1 MKSKKTFSQLWNETP
16 MAVKLVAGGLV
27 GYGLYRLI
35 KRLTTPGEFI
45 QPDPAPPGGIVQNTL
60 DCSGI
65 WNNTN
70 LTRPKASY
78 YADADAISTALGFGT
93 YIVSWTEDDT
103 LAGEILKRANNE
115 TDVYALNCAFG
126 LRNVSLLS
134 GDANL
139 VYFISNY
146 LDNDVKEAVNN
157 NYASKGINWRW

>member
-1 MKSKKTFSQLWNETP
+1 MKNKTTFSKLWQETP

-27 GYGLYRLI
+27 AYAGYRII
-35 KRLTTPGEFI
+35 KRFTTPGEFI
-45 QPDPAPPGGIVQNTL
+45 QPDAAPSGGIVQNTL

-70 LTRPKASY
+70 LTRPKSSY
-78 YADADAISTALGFGT
+78 YADADAIYTALGFGT
-93 YIVSWTEDDT
+93 LFVSWTEDDT
-103 LAGEILKRANNE
+103 VAGEILKRANNE

-139 VYFISNY
+139 VTFITSY
-146 LDNDVKEAVNN
+146 LDSDVIADVNN
-157 NYASKGINWRW
+157 NYSSKGINWRW